1 MVSPVSATTQRTKRA
16 VDLRIP
22 TTSQSKDHPSDTDSW
37 LSGRCL
43 ISMPSMLDPRF
54 KKTVIFI
61 CSHDEEGAMG
71 LIINRAHDDITF
83 QKLCAKLKIDGEED
97 DGIQIL
103 SGGPVEIGRGFVL
116 HRASQ
121 EYENTL
127 NITDDVA
134 LCATMDALQS
144 LAVGEGPPNA
154 RVALGYAGWGAGQ
167 LEEEILENAW
177 LVCDADASL
186 VLEMT
191 PDKIYDA
198 ALARL
203 GVNIAALTS
212 TSGHA

>member
-1 MVSPVSATTQRTKRA
+1 M
-16 VDLRIP
+16 DLRTP
-22 TTSQSKDHPSDTDSW
+22 TISKSKGETPEAENW
-37 LSGRCL
+37 LSGHCL

-54 KKTVIFI
+54 KRTVIFI

-71 LIINRAHDDITF
+71 LVINRTHDDITF
-83 QKLCAKLKIDGEED
+83 QKLCKKLKIDGEEN

-116 HRASQ
+116 HRASND
-121 EYENTL
+121 YENTL

-144 LAVGEGPPNA
+144 LAAGEGPPNA

-167 LEEEILENAW
+167 LEDEILENAW

-191 PDKIYDA
+191 PDDIYDA

-203 GVNIAALTS
+203 GVNIAALAS
-212 TSGHA
+212 ASGHA

>member
-1 MVSPVSATTQRTKRA
+1 M
-16 VDLRIP
+16 RIP
-22 TTSQSKDHPSDTDSW
+22 TISKTENQISDAGNW

-43 ISMPSMLDPRF
+43 ISMPSMTDPRF
-54 KKTVIFI
+54 KRTVIFV

-71 LIINRAHDDITF
+71 LIINRAHNDITF

-116 HRASQ
+116 HRASSD
-121 EYENTL
+121 YENTL
-127 NITDDVA
+127 NITEEVA
-134 LCATMDALQS
+134 LCATLDALQS

-177 LVCDADASL
+177 LVCDADAAL
-186 VLEMT
+186 VLELT
-191 PDKIYDA
+191 PDEIYDA

-212 TSGHA
+212 ASGHA